1 MHCTRRRNKTSI
13 IFIIFKS
20 CFNQQDFFM
29 SHTPA
34 FKPTLGLFDA
44 TMIVAGSMIGSGIFI
59 VSADITRNVGSAG
72 WLIFVWLITG
82 FMTLTAALSYGEL
95 SAMFPK
101 AGGQYVYLK
110 ESYNPLVGF
119 LYGWSFFAVIQTG
132 TIAAVGVAFCKFA
145 GYFFPSLELT
155 DANILFTIGTFKVYT
170 AQLVSMVLIVFLTY
184 INTKGIKGGKWIQ
197 TTFTLTKLLSLFGLI
212 VFGFIM
218 AKGDVWHANWTH
230 AWHMQSMTGGSE
242 AAGGTSTI
250 LLPLIGAAAVG
261 AIASSMVGSIFS
273 SDAWNNVTFIA
284 GEIKNPQKN
293 IGLSL
298 FLGTMTVT
306 IIYVSANLMYLAVMP
321 LHDIAFAKSDRVAVA
336 ASNVIFGDVGTY
348 VIAVMIMISTFG
360 CNNGLILAGARVYY
374 TMAQDGLFFKK
385 AATLN
390 KNAVPGWALWTQC
403 IVASLL
409 CLSGKYGDLLD
420 MVSFIVVIF
429 YVLTIGGIFILRRQ
443 RPEAERPYKAF
454 GYPLLP
460 AIYMLMGIS
469 FCVLLIIYKP
479 NFTWPGLIITL
490 MGIPLYYLAASHSK
504 KTD

>member
-1 MHCTRRRNKTSI
+1 MSETKTE
-13 IFIIFKS
+13 
-20 CFNQQDFFM
+20 
-29 SHTPA
+29 
-34 FKPTLGLFDA
+34 FKPSLSAFDA

-72 WLIFVWLITG
+72 WLVAVWLLTG

-110 ESYNPLVGF
+110 ESYNPLLGF
-119 LYGWSFFAVIQTG
+119 LYGWSFFSVIQTG
-132 TIAAVGVAFCKFA
+132 TIAAVGVAFSKFA
-145 GYFFPSLELT
+145 GYFFPSLEMT
-155 DANILFTIGTFKVYT
+155 DANILFQLGFLKIYPAQVLSIVTII
-170 AQLVSMVLIVFLTY
+170 LLTY
-184 INTKGIKGGKWIQ
+184 INTKGVQSGKIIQ
-197 TTFTLTKLLSLFGLI
+197 SAFTITKLASLFGLI
-212 VFGFIM
+212 GFGFLLASKASIW
-218 AKGDVWHANWTH
+218 DANWAN
-230 AWHMQSMTGGSE
+230 AWEMKIIASDN
-242 AAGGTSTI
+242 STTPIFGVAI
-250 LLPLIGAAAVG
+250 LG
-261 AIASSMVGSIFS
+261 AIAASMVGSIFS

-284 GEIKNPQKN
+284 GEIKNPKRN

-298 FLGTMTVT
+298 FLGTLIVTV
-306 IIYVSANLMYLAVMP
+306 IYISANLMYLSVLP
-321 LHDIAFAKSDRVAVA
+321 LNEIANAPADRVAVA
-336 ASNVIFGDVGTY
+336 ASNVIFGNIGTY

-390 KNAVPGWALWTQC
+390 KNAVPAWALWAQC

-409 CLSGKYGDLLD
+409 CLSGRYGDLLD

-429 YVLTIGGIFILRRQ
+429 YILTIIGIFILRKK
-443 RPEAERPYKAF
+443 RPELDRPYKAF
-454 GYPLLP
+454 GYPVLP
-460 AIYMLMGIS
+460 AIYILMGTC

-490 MGIPLYYLAASHSK
+490 LGVPLYYLALRNQ
-504 KTD
+504 KTTA